1 MPSYEDDLP
10 ALFRSL
16 RPDQSAL
23 LNETAISAKEA
34 EQKWP
39 LLRNIS
45 VKNRDLP
52 PALSNEERL
61 NWAVSETT
69 ANMSA
74 TRPTLSHPGLGEKI
88 ASGLGKMTAKAVG
101 VAPQPAAQDAAPA
114 REAPIQAHA
123 AQLPFGTAHQ
133 PSPAKHHESTQPV
146 PTTTSNRAVATDSAS
161 CQPQAAPLR
170 AAGPAHAEESL
181 AQIFNRLEGKAKP
194 VTSRPTKS
202 PSFLGRLGKR

>member
-69 ANMSA
+69 AKMSA
-74 TRPTLSHPGLGEKI
+74 TKPALSRPGLGEKI
-88 ASGLGKMTAKAVG
+88 ASGLGKMSAKVAN
-101 VAPQPAAQDAAPA
+101 VAPQPASQDVAPA
-114 REAPIQAHA
+114 LEASAPAHA
-123 AQLPFGTAHQ
+123 AHMPPDTAHRGP
-133 PSPAKHHESTQPV
+133 PSKHRESTQSL
-146 PTTTSNRAVATDSAS
+146 PTTTSTLSVANDAAAR
-161 CQPQAAPLR
+161 QPPAAPLR
-170 AAGPAHAEESL
+170 AADPARGEESL
-181 AQIFNRLEGKAKP
+181 AQIFHRLEGKARP
-194 VTSRPTKS
+194 VAPRPTKS